1 MNRCLKNNNWPLK
14 AALFSLVLSLPLPSL
29 AESAS
34 AQVGFS
40 PEGTAQQLVFNVI
53 DSAKSSI
60 RMIGYNFTAKDIAQ
74 ALISAKK
81 RGVDVKVVLDHKE
94 NQNRYSQ
101 AVMNL
106 LVNAH
111 IAVRTSSYYKIQH
124 DKVIIVDGKHVE
136 TGSFNFTSSA
146 EKYNSENAIVMWNA
160 PQMANEYLQHWQSR
174 WEKGQ
179 DYRSSY

>member
-1 MNRCLKNNNWPLK
+1 MIRFSKNNSWPLK
-14 AALFSLVLSLPLPSL
+14 AAFFSIFVALPLPSL

-40 PEGTAQQLVFNVI
+40 PEGTAQQLVLSVI
-53 DSAKSSI
+53 GSAKSSI

-74 ALISAKK
+74 ALISAKQ
-81 RGVDVKVVLDHKE
+81 RGVDVKVVLDDKE
-94 NQNRYSQ
+94 NRNRYSQ

-106 LVNAH
+106 LVNAN
-111 IAVRTSSYYKIQH
+111 IDVRTSDYYRIQH
-124 DKVIIVDGKHVE
+124 DKVIIVDARHVE

-160 PQMANEYLQHWQSR
+160 PQLANEYLQHWQSR
-174 WEKGQ
+174 WEKGRQ
-179 DYRSSY
+179 YKSSY